1 MSDDLV
7 ERLKDASLEAILFE
21 HHDLWLEAAAEI
33 ASLTA
38 ALAAAQDEADDHLT
52 LFNAAKRML
61 VKAEAERD
69 AEREVRKR
77 LAEGLATQIA
87 WHEQEV
93 RFYRNAQYE
102 SDAEESLNK
111 YVALTHGEAARRL
124 SAIGGSA

>member
-1 MSDDLV
+1 MTRHDDRV
-7 ERLKDASLEAILFE
+7 VDLE
-21 HHDLWLEAAAEI
+21 AEI
-33 ASLTA
+33 AELTA
-38 ALAAAQDEADDHLT
+38 ERDAAQAEADDHLT

-87 WHEQEV
+87 WHEQEA
-93 RFYRNAQYE
+93 RFCRNAQYE

-124 SAIGGSA
+124 AAIGGSDDR